1 MMSGISGMGG
11 MMGGMR
17 PDPQQMFNRMDKDG
31 SAGVDKAEL
40 SAMAEK
46 VAERTGNEIDV
57 DSLMETYDGDG
68 DGVLS
73 QVETES
79 AMESI
84 KEQMGPPPEGGGPK
98 GPPPEGGR
106 KVGGEEES
114 TGVYGADGSEEQS
127 LIDQLLASL
136 SEASDEEEQEE
147 IVQEWI
153 QTLKGE
159 NPFYTPVNTIV

>member
-17 PDPQQMFNRMDKDG
+17 PDPQQMFNRVDKDNSG
-31 SAGVDKAEL
+31 GFDKNEL
-40 SAMAEK
+40 NVMAEK
-46 VAERTGNEIDV
+46 IAERTGKAIDV
-57 DSLMETYDGDG
+57 DSLMEAYDGDG

-73 QVETES
+73 QVEAES

-84 KEQMGPPPEGGGPK
+84 KEQMGPPPNDGPAAGGGP
-98 GPPPEGGR
+98 PPPPQEEHSGVHGAN
-106 KVGGEEES
+106 GEE
-114 TGVYGADGSEEQS
+114 GSS
-127 LIDQLLASL
+127 LIDQLLESL
-136 SEASDEEEQEE
+136 SGVSDEEEQEK

-159 NPFYTPVNTIV
+159 NQSYAPVNTRA